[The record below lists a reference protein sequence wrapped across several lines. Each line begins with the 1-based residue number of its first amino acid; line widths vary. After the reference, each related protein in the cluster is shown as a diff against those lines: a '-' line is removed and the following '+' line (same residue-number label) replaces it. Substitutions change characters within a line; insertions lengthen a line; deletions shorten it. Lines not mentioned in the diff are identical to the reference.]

1 MVVVISDLHLSD
13 ARPWSYSVSKEIV
26 KTIIDSEYNTKGN
39 TLVLLG
45 DLTETAFPSGYIYDL
60 LLSLFHGLK
69 YKQVYILVGNHD
81 KKPNKQGKL
90 VLSYR
95 FLQSENLDKLF
106 PNIAVIDEAILLN
119 IENKSCLFLP
129 YLFSDSKMKWEDY
142 EKMDIKCDIVFGH
155 FTDNSIMNIHDR
167 TVDISKIKSEFV
179 CLGHQHN
186 PASNY
191 VGSVVPNS
199 ISEAGKKRAFWVFD
213 NGVKNII
220 SLPNICDYYTVTFPD
235 TLPKVKS
242 KFPIW
247 TVLNCA
253 STEIAQEQYGEIHV
267 NKTQYLATMDL
278 NGLTDLG
285 VLGNKEDFT
294 NMKLFEEWVKEA
306 KYEKEILSLAS
317 GYMTN

>member
-1 MVVVISDLHLSD
+1 M
-13 ARPWSYSVSKEIV
+13 
-26 KTIIDSEYNTKGN
+26 
-39 TLVLLG
+39 
-45 DLTETAFPSGYIYDL
+45 
-60 LLSLFHGLK
+60 
-69 YKQVYILVGNHD
+69 
-81 KKPNKQGKL
+81 
-90 VLSYR
+90 
-95 FLQSENLDKLF
+95 
-106 PNIAVIDEAILLN
+106 
-119 IENKSCLFLP
+119 
-129 YLFSDSKMKWEDY
+129 
-142 EKMDIKCDIVFGH
+142 
-155 FTDNSIMNIHDR
+155 
-167 TVDISKIKSEFV
+167 
-179 CLGHQHN
+179 
-186 PASNY
+186 
-191 VGSVVPNS
+191 
-199 ISEAGKKRAFWVFD
+199 
-213 NGVKNII
+213 
-220 SLPNICDYYTVTFPD
+220 TFPD